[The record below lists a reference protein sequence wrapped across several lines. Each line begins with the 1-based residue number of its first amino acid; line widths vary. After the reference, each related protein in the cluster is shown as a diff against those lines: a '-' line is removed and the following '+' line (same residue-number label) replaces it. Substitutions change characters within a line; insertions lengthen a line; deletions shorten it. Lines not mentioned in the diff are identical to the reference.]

1 MSASTST
8 SSSSRIAV
16 VGGGLGGLL
25 AARALEAAG
34 AEVTIFEAEPVLGG
48 VVQTENLGGWL
59 HERAASSFL
68 AKPGAMLSL
77 CRELGV
83 PVVKA
88 QAQARRRWIFIDGAR
103 REVPSGPL
111 SLLTSDL
118 LTFRGKLELLAE
130 PLRPARKISEAG
142 DESVYDF
149 ASRRFGAQ
157 MARALVSPFVG
168 GIFAA
173 DAHDISLEAGFP
185 QLAELDAHGGVVR
198 GQLAKIF
205 GGRGGRSRTEDKPAR
220 LAKGDR
226 GLWAPEGGMHA
237 VIAAL
242 GAALGRSPRSE
253 RVEVRLGC
261 LVKELRPGADSVE
274 VVSEGGAPDAGA
286 TTSAQGAT
294 TIERFAGVVAA
305 LPATAVARLLPSLPE
320 AASRLAELGRAP
332 AAAVS
337 LGYRKADFTAPLD
350 GFGMLIA
357 AGEKARVLGVVFESI
372 LWPGRAPADHVLLR
386 CIMGGARDPSAV
398 ALSDDELVA
407 TATADLAHTLGIKA
421 APVHRFVS
429 KWEQGIAPFR
439 VGHRQRVLEAATLL
453 RANRIALAGAD
464 YRGVGLNGICQ
475 DTPTV
480 AAEAL
485 AWR

>member
-1 MSASTST
+1 MSTST
-8 SSSSRIAV
+8 SSSSSMRIAV
-16 VGGGLGGLL
+16 IGGGLGGLL

-34 AEVTIFEAEPVLGG
+34 VEVTIFEAEAVLGG

-68 AKPGAMLSL
+68 AKPGAMLAL

-88 QAQARRRWIFIDGAR
+88 LAQARRRWIFIDGKR

-118 LTFRGKLELLAE
+118 LTFRGKLELFAE

-185 QLAELDAHGGVVR
+185 QLAELDALGGVVR
-198 GQLAKIF
+198 GQFAKIF
-205 GGRGGRSRTEDKPAR
+205 RRGGGGGERKADQPAR

-242 GAALGRSPRSE
+242 GEALRRSK

-261 LVKELRPGADSVE
+261 RVKELRPGEGSVE
-274 VVSEGGAPDAGA
+274 VMSEGSAGTKVGAR
-286 TTSAQGAT
+286 T
-294 TIERFAGVVAA
+294 ERFAGAVAA
-305 LPATAVARLLPSLPE
+305 LPATVAARLLPALPE
-320 AASRLAELGRAP
+320 AGNRLDELARAP

-407 TATADLAHTLGIKA
+407 TAAADLAHTLGIKA
-421 APVHRFVS
+421 EPVHRFVS
-429 KWEQGIAPFR
+429 KWDQGIAPFR

-453 RANRIALAGAD
+453 RSNRIALAGAD
-464 YRGVGLNGICQ
+464 YRGVGLNGICL
-475 DTPTV
+475 DTPAV
-480 AAEAL
+480 AAEVL